1 MKPLKQGIILTT
13 TVTDSLKQFYWD
25 SDKWTV
31 MCGQLDADSYMQA
44 DRFVQFV
51 VNSEQLPSELG
62 GDPPQYS
69 P

>member
-1 MKPLKQGIILTT
+1 
-13 TVTDSLKQFYWD
+13 VTDSVEQFYWD